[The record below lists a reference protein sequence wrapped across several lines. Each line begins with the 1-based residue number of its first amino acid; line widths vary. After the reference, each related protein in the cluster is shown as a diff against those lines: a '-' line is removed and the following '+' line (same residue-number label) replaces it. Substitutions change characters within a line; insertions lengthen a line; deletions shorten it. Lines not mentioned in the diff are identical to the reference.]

1 MSENK
6 KRILGQFFT
15 KNNFWLKEHIRDFI
29 KSTKTTTVLDPFAG
43 HGDILNVA
51 SDDLNMVVI
60 GYDIDENFGWDFNDS
75 LVNIPKVENSIIITN
90 PPYLTNYSAKRK
102 KIYDSVEMYFTGNT
116 EMEDL
121 YLISIKKCMEHNDFG
136 IMIIPETFISTTF
149 NKERIVSIT
158 TIEDNMFNDTET
170 PVCVICF
177 DNVKKGFD
185 KIKIYKNDEFIDTL
199 NEIVKFKRKPTKQ
212 PKIKFNS
219 PTGKL
224 ALRAVDTTN
233 PLKPILFMRPEELK
247 YDLSTIKHSSRLITL
262 IEINS
267 LKDEDLDRLIKLSN
281 DKLFQFRKNTRDVL
295 LSPFKGNNKNGE
307 RRRRLDYETARMI
320 LEDTIKE
327 M

>member
-15 KNNFWLKEHIRDFI
+15 KNNFWLKEHIIKFI
-29 KSTKTTTVLDPFAG
+29 KESGANIALDPFAG
-43 HGDILNVA
+43 QGDLLTIAHDILK
-51 SDDLNMVVI
+51 LQVI
-60 GYDIDENFGWDFNDS
+60 GYDIDENFNWDVNDS
-75 LVNIPKVENSIIITN
+75 LLNIPRVENSIIITN

-102 KIYDSVEMYFTGNT
+102 KIYDSVKTYFTGNT

-136 IMIIPETFISTTF
+136 IMIIPETFINTTF

-199 NEIVKFKRKPTKQ
+199 NEIVKFKKKPINL

-219 PTGKL
+219 PTGKI

-233 PLKPILFMRPEELK
+233 PLKPIAFMKPEELN
-247 YDLSTIKHSSRLITL
+247 YDLTTIKHSSRLITL

-267 LKDEDLDRLIKLSN
+267 LKDDDLERFLEVSNRKLSEY
-281 DKLFQFRKNTRDVL
+281 RKNIKDIL
-295 LSPFKGNNKNGE
+295 LSPFKGNKKNGE

-320 LEDTIKE
+320 LEDSIKE
-327 M
+327 L